1 MWAYVFD
8 KKGSI
13 VERNL
18 DRPYIYEHEE
28 SDRYSAILKP
38 VAISPCSSDVH
49 TVYAGN
55 GPRRENLVLGHEG
68 IAEIV
73 ETGSLVRDFKPG
85 DKVIVSAVMPDEE
98 DGTGHEHSNFSGTK
112 LGRNINGMWSEF
124 FKVPDADMNL
134 IHFPEWL
141 DLRKGLMAADVMPTG
156 FTAAIKAEIEEG
168 QTVCVF
174 GAGAIGLMAVAAAKK
189 LGAGKIIVI
198 GSAKRKETIELSKI
212 YGADVFIAYQD
223 GSVIFGE
230 YDKGMDIYK
239 DKRSQLANSLNKP
252 EVDIILNMTEN
263 KGADR
268 VLICGGGRDA
278 VAEACDI
285 VKYGTGIVVS
295 VEYQEGEGMIGLPV
309 FSLGRGMAGKTF
321 KFSLSLGGRHMV
333 EKMLSYEDI
342 EAEKLVTHCF
352 NGRDKIPYALELMN
366 KKTRG
371 LIKIMVEL

>member
-13 VERNL
+13 VEKEL
-18 DRPYIYEHEE
+18 DKPYIDEHEE
-28 SDRYSAILKP
+28 QDQYAAVLRPLA
-38 VAISPCSSDVH
+38 VSPCSSDVH

-55 GPRRENLVLGHEG
+55 GPRRDNLVLGHEG
-68 IAEIV
+68 IAEVV
-73 ETGSLVRDFKPG
+73 ETGNLVRDFKPG

-98 DGTGHEHSNFSGTK
+98 DGSGHEHSNFSGTK

-134 IHFPEWL
+134 IHMPEGL

-174 GAGAIGLMAVAAAKK
+174 GAGAIGLMAIAAAKK
-189 LGAGKIIVI
+189 LGAGKVIVV
-198 GSAKRKETIELSKI
+198 GSASRKETIELSKSF
-212 YGADVFIAYQD
+212 GADVFIGYQD
-223 GSVIFGE
+223 GSVIFGD
-230 YDKGMDIYK
+230 YDEGMEAYK
-239 DKRSQLANSLNKP
+239 DKRSPLANSLNKP

-263 KGADR
+263 KGVDR
-268 VLICGGGRDA
+268 VLICGGGRAA
-278 VAEACDI
+278 VAESCDI

-295 VEYQEGEGMIGLPV
+295 VEYQEGSGMIWLPI

-342 EAEKLVTHCF
+342 EAEQLVTHCF
-352 NGRDKIPYALELMN
+352 KGRDKIPYALELMN
-366 KKTRG
+366 KKIKG